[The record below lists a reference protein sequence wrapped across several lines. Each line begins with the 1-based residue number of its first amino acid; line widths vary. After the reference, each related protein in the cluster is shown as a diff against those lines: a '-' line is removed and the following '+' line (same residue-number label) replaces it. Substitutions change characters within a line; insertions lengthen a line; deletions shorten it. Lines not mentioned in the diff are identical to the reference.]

1 MNYLFII
8 FSYFIIYYFLYNLS
22 PKINLFDQPNSRK
35 IHKNNI
41 PLIGGIC
48 IFIPFYFSSYFFEQD
63 QYFFIIAFSSIPIFI
78 IGIMDDLIEISYFI
92 RLIAQIL
99 STLIVISFGLLVKD
113 FGIINNEIFY
123 LGYFG
128 LIITIISV
136 ISYTTAFNFIDGLDG
151 LSSSISFFT
160 LVCIL
165 TVSYIETGTLLL
177 TNIHILLI
185 LLFLFF
191 FSNIGLFKGKIFLGD
206 AGSQT
211 LGFYLSWTIIYLS
224 SDVMRLMSPLF
235 VVWLTCLPIFDLVT
249 VIISRLRNKTNILN
263 PQKDHIHHLLIEKKF
278 NNSSILILLNLFV
291 IISVIIG
298 YLIHFYFGNVISLIC
313 FSFYFLIYFIFIN
326 KFKEKNELKNL

>member
-8 FSYFIIYYFLYNLS
+8 FFYFIIYYFLYNLS

-35 IHKNNI
+35 IHKGNI

-99 STLIVISFGLLVKD
+99 STLIVVSFGLLVKD

-165 TVSYIETGTLLL
+165 TVSYIETGILLL

-185 LLFLFF
+185 LLFIFF
-191 FSNIGLFKGKIFLGD
+191 LSNIGLFKRKIFLGD

-235 VVWLTCLPIFDLVT
+235 VVWLTCLPIFDPVNLLHLVLALD
-249 VIISRLRNKTNILN
+249 VIERFTTHCPTLLPPDCPILALGSTISPLEITG
-263 PQKDHIHHLLIEKKF
+263 LLAI
-278 NNSSILILLNLFV
+278 
-291 IISVIIG
+291 
-298 YLIHFYFGNVISLIC
+298 
-313 FSFYFLIYFIFIN
+313 
-326 KFKEKNELKNL
+326 